1 MDGASSIGRGTL
13 VRGSVRGEG
22 DLEIL
27 GRVEGSVAVSG
38 ALEIGEGA
46 LVKSDVSGRRV
57 TVRGAVAGNV
67 SATEAILLEPGAR
80 VVGDLGAPQVGI
92 RAGALVRG
100 HVSTSGPLAEGAPA
114 RTPAAASRGRQPAP
128 AARPA
133 PAPAAARA
141 PAARAAAAPAARPA
155 PAPAARPAPA
165 PSRPVRAESPTLTS
179 ARVDLPARVEPPVA
193 APMEDVEDAAEQRS
207 EEESAAEAESGGPP
221 PPVVP
226 TIRKGAKASLRRKGA
241 R

>member
-1 MDGASSIGRGTL
+1 MDAQSSIGRGTL

-27 GRVEGSVAVSG
+27 GRVEGSVAVTG

-67 SATEAILLEPGAR
+67 SATESIVLEPGAR

-100 HVSTSGPLAEGAPA
+100 HVSTAGPLAEGASS
-114 RTPAAASRGRQPAP
+114 RTAAASRGRQPAP

-133 PAPAAARA
+133 PAPAVAKA
-141 PAARAAAAPAARPA
+141 PPPRAATPAPRPA
-155 PAPAARPAPA
+155 PAPAVRPAPA

-179 ARVDLPARVEPPVA
+179 ARVDQPARVEVPA
-193 APMEDVEDAAEQRS
+193 APQVEDVEDAAADRAD
-207 EEESAAEAESGGPP
+207 EEAAEAGGPP